1 MDPLEA
7 HALKLHDE
15 GLNAFSNKDYEK
27 ALELFEESLK
37 WKQNLY
43 PPESKHVAV
52 AYEVIAVTS
61 FYLKKYLDAIANF
74 GKAIGIHNKINGT
87 DFNQKSARL
96 LIDMGNSLYH
106 IGRDKEAIEVFK
118 KGAEILFRLEGEN
131 SETGLFGKA
140 FEGRSLYKLGEYEKA
155 INLLNDISERCLA
168 ALGRDN
174 FATSTAFLYLGK
186 SWETVAEKLKN
197 SVTRQRYKDFIM
209 YAASGYANSKGYEN
223 KAQSLLDFYNSL

>member
-7 HALKLHDE
+7 HALKLHEE
-15 GLNAFSNKDYEK
+15 GLSAFSHKEYEK
-27 ALELFEESLK
+27 ALELFAESLK

-43 PPESKHVAV
+43 PPESNPIAV
-52 AYEVIAVTS
+52 AHEVIAVTS
-61 FYLKKYLDAIANF
+61 FYLKNYLDAITHF

-87 DFNQKSARL
+87 DYNLKSAKL

-118 KGAEILFRLEGEN
+118 KGSDILFRLEGEN
-131 SETGLFGKA
+131 SRTGLFGKA

-155 INLLNDISERCLA
+155 VNLLNDISERCLA

-174 FATSTAFLYLGK
+174 FATNTAFLYLGK
-186 SWETVAEKLKN
+186 SWETIAEKLKTK
-197 SVTRQRYKDFIM
+197 VTRQRYKDFII

-223 KAQSLLDFYNSL
+223 KAQNLLDLHNSL